1 MLFLF
6 SFPFL
11 QMEWHLSNKCPMIEV
26 ICPYA
31 KAGCPFQVWTEHN
44 VINCCIP
51 CGMKFSWDLIFANFT
66 DFKSRKNKLPPKK
79 FRENLLLLFTLLNFN
94 EIGGKQC
101 KKNDHMPSVFVT
113 FKNHTWNQ
121 RERIPT
127 SKVWNPNSRKY
138 VPAKLE
144 NFKICEFKLPRKV
157 HATR

>member
-1 MLFLF
+1 MFIRFLQKVRYQLHRR
-6 SFPFL
+6 SVSGNLSLSCSCFL

-79 FRENLLLLFTLLNFN
+79 FRENLLRLYFN
-94 EIGGKQC
+94 EIDCKQC
-101 KKNDHMPSVFVT
+101 NENDLPYVFTVIT
-113 FKNHTWNQ
+113 VKSLRVRCLWINLLF
-121 RERIPT
+121 
-127 SKVWNPNSRKY
+127 
-138 VPAKLE
+138 
-144 NFKICEFKLPRKV
+144 
-157 HATR
+157 